1 MKLPVSWLKD
11 YVDVDLS
18 DLFGLARMLTMA
30 GLEVEEIQLVG
41 LSVPETTR
49 KEFKVHGL
57 TWDREKIFVAQINE
71 VMPHPNAERLVL
83 CRVYDGTQEH
93 IVLTGAPSLLAYKGQ
108 GPLPKPFKVAYALQG
123 SRIYDGHAPGWSLV
137 TLKPARIRGVDSSSM
152 VCSEKELGIS
162 EEHEDIIYFDDD
174 APVGTPLVDYIGDA
188 VFEVKINPNMIRN
201 ACVLGIAREI
211 AAITGKP
218 LRTPQPSLQGVIGK
232 AAGVDYANI
241 QILNPEL
248 NPRFVLGLV
257 RDVRPQPSPYWV
269 QRRLRLAGMRP
280 INSVVDATN
289 YAMLEIG
296 EPLHAF
302 DYDILVQRAGGKS
315 PTIIT
320 RTAAPGEKLTTLD
333 DVEHTLDDFTVLVC
347 DTAGALSIAGVM
359 GGLESEVSE
368 NTRNVLLEGASWN
381 FINIRKTTAAQHMN
395 TEASYRFSRGLHPEL
410 AMNGVKQCLDYIA
423 QWSGGKIESELVDA
437 YPLPYKDPEIRI
449 TANEVNRR
457 LGLNLTTTRIAT
469 LLDRLDFEVEV
480 EGEFITAKSPS
491 YRTDIGEGIIG
502 QADLIEEIARLYG
515 YDHIPATRLAD
526 SLPPQRRSPLY
537 EGQERMRD
545 CLMSLGLM
553 EVISL
558 RLTSPENERRLLPR
572 TPAGEPLSQEGAGNA
587 DADWISVRNPIA
599 QERSVLRRSLLASV
613 MEALEVNSR
622 KSGARASNERLAFF
636 EIGSVYLRRPASA
649 DSEKPPANAD
659 DLLPIELP
667 KVAIVLQGKRE
678 KTGWKTTQS
687 ETLDFYDLK
696 GLIEELLDMH
706 ALKGRFE
713 PAAHPSF
720 HPGKCARLWIDY
732 VDGSSV
738 DAGIFGEIHPQ
749 VKENYDLAGEP
760 VLAAE
765 LDLQPF
771 IKSNISLRPIES
783 VPVYPPVLEDI
794 AVIVDEAIPAV
805 QVESVIRK
813 AGGKTLAKV
822 SLFDVYRGAQIGA
835 GKKSLAYNLV
845 FQAPDHTLTDD
856 EAEKVRRKIIRLLE
870 QELKASL
877 RGA

>member
-11 YVDVDLS
+11 FVEIDLN
-18 DLFGLARMLTMA
+18 DLFDLARMLTMA
-30 GLEVEEIQLVG
+30 GLEVEEIQLAG

-49 KEFKVHGL
+49 REFKVHGL
-57 TWDREKIFVAQINE
+57 AWDRDKIFVAQINE

-83 CRVYDGTQEH
+83 CRVFDGAQEH
-93 IVLTGAPSLLAYKGQ
+93 IVLTGAPSLLAYKNQ

-123 SRIYDGHAPGWSLV
+123 ARIYDGHAPGWSLV

-218 LRTPQPSLQGVIGK
+218 LRAPRSSLEGVIGK
-232 AAGVDYANI
+232 AEGAAYAGI

-257 RDVRPQPSPYWV
+257 RGVQPQPSPYWV

-302 DYDILVQRAGGKS
+302 DYDILVQRAGGKP

-333 DVEHTLDDFTVLVC
+333 GVEHTLDDFTVLVC

-381 FINIRKTTAAQHMN
+381 FINIRKTTASQHMN
-395 TEASYRFSRGLHPEL
+395 TEASYRFSRGIHPEL
-410 AMNGVKQCLDYIA
+410 AMTGVKQCLDYIA
-423 QWSGGKIESELVDA
+423 QWSGGNIEPELVDA
-437 YPLPYKDPEIRI
+437 YPLPYKDAVVRI
-449 TANEVNRR
+449 TAGEVNRR

-480 EGEFITAKSPS
+480 EGEFITAKSPA
-491 YRTDIGEGIIG
+491 YRTDISEGVIG
-502 QADLIEEIARLYG
+502 QADLLEEIARLYG
-515 YDHIPATRLAD
+515 YDNIPASRLAD
-526 SLPPQRRSPLY
+526 ALPVQRRRPLY

-545 CLMSLGLM
+545 CLAALGLM

-572 TPAGEPLSQEGAGNA
+572 RNQSLSEEGQENL

-636 EIGSVYLRRPASA
+636 EIGSVYLRRQESA
-649 DSEKPPANAD
+649 DQGQLPLNED
-659 DLLPIELP
+659 DLLPIEQP

-678 KTGWKTTQS
+678 KTGWKTAQA

-696 GLIEELLDMH
+696 GIIEELLDMH
-706 ALKGRFE
+706 ALKGSFE

-720 HPGKCARLWIDY
+720 HPGKCARLWIEGG
-732 VDGSSV
+732 DGSPV
-738 DAGIFGEIHPQ
+738 DAGIFGELHPQ
-749 VKENYDLAGEP
+749 VKENYDLAVEP

-771 IKSNISLRPIES
+771 LKSNISLRSIES

-822 SLFDVYRGAQIGA
+822 SLFDVYRGAQIGE

-845 FQAPDHTLTDD
+845 FQVQDHTLTDD
-856 EAEKVRRKIIRLLE
+856 EAEKVRWKIIRLLE